1 MTMTE
6 TVWREVREQLGDR
19 GKIEVLIGIPTF
31 NNAKTVEPVVKAVTA
46 GISKVC
52 PGASVL
58 VINADAGS
66 QDGTPEIIKQAA
78 GPDYPTAFVQH
89 LAGGFLSGPLSLQAL
104 SESGVPG
111 REHAFRAFFTVA
123 EELEVNACARHRC
136 QSSIPDLRLDGGPAS
151 AGD

>member
-1 MTMTE
+1 MTE
-6 TVWREVREQLGDR
+6 TVWREVREQLADR

-66 QDGTPEIIKQAA
+66 QDGTPEIIKQAGCGARLSDGICPALGRGLPFRTPLTA
-78 GPDYPTAFVQH
+78 GALRVRGARPRACISGVLYGCGR
-89 LAGGFLSGPLSLQAL
+89 AGGKCLP
-104 SESGVPG
+104 
-111 REHAFRAFFTVA
+111 
-123 EELEVNACARHRC
+123 RHRC